1 MASKQP
7 GTSREGAGQ
16 IWLRATL
23 LALAWIALGRVSA
36 RFVFPPWPSSSIWL
50 PSGLALAVL
59 VRAER
64 RHWPAYGLA
73 IFVAEALPGLF
84 SGTPPQVDLLWGVG
98 NSSAALVSAWLLRA
112 WPGLPLSFSRVRDVA
127 GLLAALLLGSL
138 LTATLGVGALALWS
152 HVPTGEHAWVRWYVG
167 DVLGGMLSASL
178 VLAWVPHRGR
188 PRLPSKP
195 VELALTLGSLLLLAH
210 LLFGNERPRGI
221 LLSLPYAS
229 FPAVLWV
236 AFRHGPKGATLGSVV
251 LGAVAAW
258 HTAAEHGP
266 FGELPTA
273 SSRMDEFL
281 SLEAFVAILDLS
293 ALTLAALVS
302 ERRRA
307 EHIQRRLAR
316 ASAVLAESMDD
327 RVTMPRIA
335 RLVVPELATGFAA
348 WRVVPEGGMRP
359 VVRSGLSVAW
369 QERLQWQLGQLTE
382 PRSVWV
388 DAREGASVVVR
399 LQRHGRALG
408 AIALVKAGPES
419 RLEAREVMLAEDL
432 AHRCALALENARL
445 FEESQ
450 QDIHLRDEFI
460 TLAAH
465 ELKTPLTSLKQSLQ
479 ELASGVS
486 ELPHP
491 ERALPHVHRKARQVS
506 RLSLLVENLLAVGYL
521 NTGQLRLECERVE
534 LDELVREVVDRL
546 LEDLKKARCTP
557 VLKLQPHTTGW
568 WDRARLEQALLNL
581 LGNAMKFGAGH
592 PISIEVSQRDGL
604 AHLVVEDQGIGVAPE
619 ALERIFDRFERAVSS
634 SAYGGLGLGLFLTR
648 GVVEAHGGSIH
659 VTSRPGEGTTFTLEL
674 PAHPVPEHAGEP
686 APPA

>member
-1 MASKQP
+1 MASEQP
-7 GTSREGAGQ
+7 GTSRLGAGQ
-16 IWLRATL
+16 LWLRATL
-23 LALAWIALGRVSA
+23 LALAWIALGQVSA
-36 RFVFPPWPSSSIWL
+36 RFVFPPWMSSAIWL

-64 RHWPAYGLA
+64 RHWPAYGFA
-73 IFVAEALPGLF
+73 IFLAQSLPGSF
-84 SGTPPQVDLLWGVG
+84 SGTPAVVDMFWGVG
-98 NSSAALVSAWLLRA
+98 NSLAALGGAWLLRA
-112 WPGLPLSFSRVRDVA
+112 WPGLPLRFFRVRDVA

-152 HVPTGEHAWVRWYVG
+152 NVPAGGNAWLRWYVG

-195 VELALTLGSLLLLAH
+195 VELALTLGLLLLLAH
-210 LLFGNERPRGI
+210 LLFSRESPRGI

-236 AFRHGPKGATLGSVV
+236 ALRHGPKGATLGSVV
-251 LGAVAAW
+251 LGAIAAW
-258 HTAAEHGP
+258 HTAAGHGP

-359 VVRSGLSVAW
+359 VVRSGLSTAW
-369 QERLQWQLGQLTE
+369 QERLQKQLSQLTE
-382 PRSVWV
+382 PRSTWV

-399 LQRHGRALG
+399 LRRHGRELG
-408 AIALVKAGPES
+408 AIALVKAGPEE
-419 RLEAREVMLAEDL
+419 RLDAREVMLAEDL

-479 ELASGVS
+479 GLASGVS

-491 ERALPHVHRKARQVS
+491 ERPLSHIHRKARQVS
-506 RLSLLVENLLAVGYL
+506 RLSLLVDNLLAVGHL
-521 NTGQLRLECERVE
+521 NTGQLRLERERVE
-534 LDELVREVVDRL
+534 LDELVRELVERL
-546 LEDLKKARCTP
+546 TEDFKKARCTP
-557 VLKLQPHTTGW
+557 LLRLQAHTTGW

-604 AHLVVEDQGIGVAPE
+604 AHLVVEDHGIGVAPE

-634 SAYGGLGLGLFLTR
+634 TEYGGLGLGLFLTR

-674 PAHPVPEHAGEP
+674 PAHPVPEHAGES